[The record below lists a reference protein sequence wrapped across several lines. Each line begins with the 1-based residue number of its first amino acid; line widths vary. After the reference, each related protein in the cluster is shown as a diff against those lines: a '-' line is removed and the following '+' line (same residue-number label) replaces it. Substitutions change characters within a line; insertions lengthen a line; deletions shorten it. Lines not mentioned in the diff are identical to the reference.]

1 MWIFTNIGLS
11 QKLSKKI
18 RLIKLVVVMS
28 AVDWWKC
35 SRAIALLEYTRSNV
49 AWIFLRSCGKR
60 EWQLWM
66 GQVVPCACTFDPQV
80 SLAMFTRSAQGFW
93 VTKKDIEH
101 QMSCALEEI
110 STRTSIL
117 LSF

>member
-1 MWIFTNIGLS
+1 MWIFTDIGLS

-35 SRAIALLEYTRSNV
+35 SRAIALLEYTCSNV
-49 AWIFLRSCGKR
+49 AWIFLRSGGKR

-66 GQVVPCACTFDPQV
+66 G
-80 SLAMFTRSAQGFW
+80 
-93 VTKKDIEH
+93 
-101 QMSCALEEI
+101 
-110 STRTSIL
+110 
-117 LSF
+117 